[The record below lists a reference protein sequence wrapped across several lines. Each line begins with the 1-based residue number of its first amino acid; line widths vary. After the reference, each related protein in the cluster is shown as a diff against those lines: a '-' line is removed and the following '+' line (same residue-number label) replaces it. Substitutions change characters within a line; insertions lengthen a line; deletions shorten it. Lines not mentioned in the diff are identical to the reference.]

1 MTVSDG
7 NTDDDVLH
15 VSDTLPGLAR
25 AAGALVRG
33 RQRRAGT
40 NSSVTRQEKGRR
52 RRRRLKKKKQEEEE
66 EAVNKESRKG
76 REVCEDAM

>member
-7 NTDDDVLH
+7 NADDDVLH
-15 VSDTLPGLAR
+15 VSDALPGLAG

-40 NSSVTRQEKGRR
+40 NSSVTRREKGRR
-52 RRRRLKKKKQEEEE
+52 MKKKQEEEE
-66 EAVNKESRKG
+66 AENKESRKG
-76 REVCEDAM
+76 KEVCEDAM

>member
-7 NTDDDVLH
+7 NADDDVLH
-15 VSDTLPGLAR
+15 VSDMLPGLAG

-33 RQRRAGT
+33 RQRRAGM
-40 NSSVTRQEKGRR
+40 NISVTRREKGRR
-52 RRRRLKKKKQEEEE
+52 RMKKKQDEG